1 MSSPKRFVPLSEEVI
16 REALRL
22 SEKSGIP
29 LRDFIEKTVS
39 SVISYMRYRPD
50 LLNSLHTLDAIEDI
64 RRMGCVMLPQGVV
77 KKILETLPEKDF
89 QDILDELGKA
99 ASWYGV
105 VANAKRGASI
115 ESIQTAL
122 QLWLPGVD
130 VHVSRS
136 QGSGTFY
143 KLVFSPQAH
152 MASERLSAVIETIA
166 SNIASSM
173 GARLVSVE
181 NHRGVLSMVIQV
193 GSE

>member
-29 LRDFIEKTVS
+29 LRDFIERIVS

-50 LLNSLHTLDAIEDI
+50 LLSSIHMLDAIEDI
-64 RRMGCVMLPQGVV
+64 RRIGCVMLPQGVV
-77 KKILETLPEKDF
+77 KEILETLPDKDF
-89 QDILDELGKA
+89 QEILRELGKA

-115 ESIQTAL
+115 ESIQAAL

-130 VHVSRS
+130 VHISRS
-136 QGSGTFY
+136 HGSESFY
-143 KLVFSPQAH
+143 KIVFSPQAH
-152 MASERLSAVIETIA
+152 MASERLSTVIETIV

-181 NHRGVLSMVIQV
+181 SHNGVVSVVIQL
-193 GSE
+193 GPE